1 MQTGSVEYFNFA
13 LATPSRRGAVLLD
26 KKCPDWFERI
36 DMASLDM
43 SGACN
48 CILGQLYGSS
58 ESGCDAL
65 GVENYRSFRPIYG
78 FEASS
83 IGGYKENADA
93 LTREW
98 CEHIED
104 RRARDPLFLLAGA

>member
-1 MQTGSVEYFNFA
+1 MQTGNVEFFNFA
-13 LATPSRRGAVLLD
+13 LPTPSRLGAMLLD
-26 KKCPDWFERI
+26 ERCPGWFERI
-36 DMASLDM
+36 DMATLDM

-58 ESGCDAL
+58 ESGCNAL
-65 GVENYRSFRPIYG
+65 GVKNYRSFRPTYG

-83 IGGYKENADA
+83 IGGYMKNADA

-104 RRARDPLFLLAGA
+104 RRAREPLILHTEA